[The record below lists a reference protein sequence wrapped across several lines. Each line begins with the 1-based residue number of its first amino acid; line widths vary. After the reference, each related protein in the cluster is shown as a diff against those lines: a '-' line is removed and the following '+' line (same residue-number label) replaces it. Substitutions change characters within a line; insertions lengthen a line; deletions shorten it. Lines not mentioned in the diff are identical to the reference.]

1 MSNKYVVRQPIKD
14 AEGKILGSRDFYIS
28 GENFAFSTEN
38 SSAAE
43 YASADTIYSFLTQ
56 NSTKFFKG
64 FF

>member
-14 AEGKILGSRDFYIS
+14 AEGKILGHEILYH

-56 NSTKFFKG
+56 NSTKSFKG
-64 FF
+64 VL